1 MKPFLLCALSF
12 AAIATSAQ
20 AGTMI
25 KCVEA
30 GGKISY
36 QNQPC
41 APSARASKVKKD
53 KQVDEAPPESDQLQ
67 PQEMVS
73 VPKAPAVAAKPGRPL
88 SKRELAAKENAAIE
102 ALRRAEMQRITGQQ
116 HAKAPDAGDDLK

>member
-12 AAIATSAQ
+12 AAIATTAQ

-30 GGKISY
+30 GGRISY

-53 KQVDEAPPESDQLQ
+53 KQVDEAAPEPDQLR
-67 PQEMVS
+67 PQEMERITR
-73 VPKAPAVAAKPGRPL
+73 APAVAAKPGRPL
-88 SKRELAAKENAAIE
+88 SKKEQAAKENAAIE

-116 HAKAPDAGDDLK
+116 HAKATDAGDDLK